1 MCSSP
6 GQSEPRRRAVISL
19 YLKVPYTV
27 FVCVLVPV
35 YWVEYGPANFLWGS
49 DIALFV
55 TLLALWTESRLL
67 ASMMA
72 IGILLPE
79 VAWTLDLALRMVFGP
94 EAIPMAGTGYM
105 FDSDIPLWILS
116 LSAFH
121 LALPVILVWLLYRL
135 GYHRKALLWQTLL
148 LWVVLPLTY
157 AVSDPADNIN
167 WVHGFGGLPQTLV
180 SGPIFVLLLMAF
192 FPVALYLPM
201 HLLLSR
207 LFPEPHRTRIT
218 LQ

>member
-1 MCSSP
+1 MCASP
-6 GQSEPRRRAVISL
+6 GRPEPRKSAVISL

-55 TLLALWTESRLL
+55 TLVALWTESRLL

-79 VAWTLDLALRMVFGP
+79 MAWTIDVVLRMVFGP
-94 EAIPMAGTGYM
+94 EAIPVAGTGYM
-105 FDSDIPLWILS
+105 FDTDIPLWILG
-116 LSAFH
+116 LSSFH

-135 GYHRKALLWQTLL
+135 GYHRKAFLWQTLVAWL
-148 LWVVLPLTY
+148 ILPISY
-157 AVSDPADNIN
+157 AVTDPSANIN
-167 WVHGFGGLPQTLV
+167 WVHGFGYEPQTWMP
-180 SGPIFVLLLMAF
+180 GPLYVALLMVL
-192 FPVALYLPM
+192 FPLVLYLPA

-207 LFPEPHRTRIT
+207 LFPGPHRSS
-218 LQ
+218 